1 MLFFFLIVSSC
12 KLKSEAPISVVWA
25 PVRMFDLVICL
36 ETPSTTWNLTQVPMT
51 EHSYSVPLGK
61 NMRHYCLDRQH
72 CYGVVLE
79 SQSIDRS
86 NRWINAI
93 APTPQS
99 EVQILHRSSKEETM
113 PNLIANYSTR
123 RKGARAIDQ
132 SNYKQVRNTTNHA
145 RR

>member
-1 MLFFFLIVSSC
+1 
-12 KLKSEAPISVVWA
+12 
-25 PVRMFDLVICL
+25 
-36 ETPSTTWNLTQVPMT
+36 
-51 EHSYSVPLGK
+51 
-61 NMRHYCLDRQH
+61 
-72 CYGVVLE
+72 LE

-123 RKGARAIDQ
+123 RKGVQ
-132 SNYKQVRNTTNHA
+132 SNRPIQLQTSTEHNKPRTQMIAVHPHDVKDMA
-145 RR
+145 